1 MATNIGI
8 VWSDMDNRLAI
19 DAQGE
24 IKIVNNMQ
32 AVMSSI
38 DNIIRTY
45 RGERVMLPEFGS
57 GLQNIVFEQMDD
69 DLIDLISR
77 DIKDIIE
84 IWDDRVTVTKLSYLP
99 EPESNAIVLKISFA
113 IKGYKQIFQYVA
125 PIQGEVD

>member
-8 VWSDMDNRLAI
+8 VWSDVDHRLALN
-19 DAQGE
+19 AQGE

-57 GLQNIVFEQMDD
+57 GLQNIAFEQIDD
-69 DLIDLISR
+69 DLADLVSR
-77 DIKDIIE
+77 DIKEVVE
-84 IWDDRVTVTKLSYLP
+84 IWDDRVTISNIAYLP
-99 EPESNAIVLKISFA
+99 QRTRVN
-113 IKGYKQIFQYVA
+113 
-125 PIQGEVD
+125 

>member
-8 VWSDMDNRLAI
+8 VWSDIDHRLALN
-19 DAQGE
+19 AQGE

-57 GLQNIVFEQMDD
+57 GLQNVAFEQIDD
-69 DLIDLISR
+69 DLADLISR
-77 DIKDIIE
+77 DIKDVIE
-84 IWDDRVTVTKLSYLP
+84 IWDDRVTVTKISYLP
-99 EPESNAIVLKISFA
+99 EPDSNSIALKISFI
-113 IKGYKQIFQYVA
+113 IKGYTQIFQYVS
-125 PIQGEVD
+125 PIQGEVN